1 VSQPDPRTQAAIDAL
16 PDDVRNAVMAA
27 ADDLR
32 GLVLIG
38 RRDEMAVGAEL
49 EKREW
54 TADRMSMVL
63 WVAVMHLAEGKPL
76 PMTTT

>member
-1 VSQPDPRTQAAIDAL
+1 MSQPDIDPRTQAAIDAL
-16 PDDVRNAVMAA
+16 PADVVDSVAA
-27 ADDLR
+27 AANDLR
-32 GLVLIG
+32 GLVRIG
-38 RRDEMAVGAEL
+38 KRDEMAVGAEL

-76 PMTTT
+76 PL